1 MWSAFPKCK
10 EVPGAAAAKLL
21 RCLGFAMKQAGP
33 ARAGTLSER
42 KRVNMLQ
49 MKSRAHNVVARV
61 RAGAVASVLAA
72 SLIASAGAFA
82 GCAANGGVSQDQA
95 AQEAVT
101 AITSTL
107 DADAATAESLFD
119 LIAFYPQDYGVAS
132 DVFAAWY
139 FDGAN
144 CQPVATDVQGDAA
157 TVTVTFNA
165 KRMADVLPV
174 MEHARDAA
182 IEAGANAM
190 QEGYANAQFEAA
202 AANAQVA
209 TEARQVSV
217 ALAKDADGTWAIS
230 DKATLA
236 AALLD
241 GYDPRQIDAN

>member
-1 MWSAFPKCK
+1 M
-10 EVPGAAAAKLL
+10 VAKLP
-21 RCLGFAMKQAGP
+21 RRLGLAMKQAGP
-33 ARAGTLSER
+33 ARASSLSER

-61 RAGAVASVLAA
+61 RVGAVASVLAA
-72 SLIASAGAFA
+72 FLIASAGAFA
-82 GCAANGGVSQDQA
+82 GCAANGGASKGQA

-107 DADAATAESLFD
+107 DTDAATAEGLFE
-119 LIAFYPQDYGVAS
+119 LIAFYPQDYGVAP

-139 FDGAN
+139 FDGAD
-144 CQPVATDVQGDAA
+144 CQPAATDVQGDAA

-165 KRMADVLPV
+165 KRMADVLPI

-182 IEAGANAM
+182 IETGANAM
-190 QEGYANAQFEAA
+190 QDGYANAQFEAA
-202 AANAQVA
+202 AANAQVV
-209 TEARQVSV
+209 TEQRQVSV
-217 ALAKDADGTWAIS
+217 ALSKGSDGAWTIN